1 MTKSLVIL
9 YLVAVLAS
17 GCGTTTSPDRPREPV
32 QSTIPRDHEAE
43 KVSEETPREKTVRIT
58 EFNEVYE
65 SPTPSEPPENLRAI
79 EEASEAVEKAP
90 KNPTAP
96 KSPKTDKAP
105 KPEESSESSR
115 WSWIGWTLFEWVGSA
130 IVSLIIKRPTRI
142 PRIPK

>member
-58 EFNEVYE
+58 ELKGFLYCPQVFWG
-65 SPTPSEPPENLRAI
+65 L
-79 EEASEAVEKAP
+79 
-90 KNPTAP
+90 
-96 KSPKTDKAP
+96 
-105 KPEESSESSR
+105 
-115 WSWIGWTLFEWVGSA
+115 
-130 IVSLIIKRPTRI
+130 
-142 PRIPK
+142 